1 MGENLQKTQ
10 QKRAKELLANA
21 IEIIGER
28 GLEYGEPAINHL
40 RIAQL
45 WSVYFERAIE
55 PHDVAMAMALVKV
68 ARLVETKRHQDS
80 VVDAAAY
87 LAVYGEL
94 VGKDWTDL
102 DAY

>member
-1 MGENLQKTQ
+1 MENVSQKTPH
-10 QKRAKELLANA
+10 KRASELLREA
-21 IEIIGER
+21 IDIIGER
-28 GLEYGEPAINHL
+28 GLAYGEPAINHL

-55 PHDVAMAMALVKV
+55 PHDVAMAMVLVKI
-68 ARLVETKRHQDS
+68 ARLVESHHHGDS
-80 VVDAAAY
+80 IVDAAAY

-94 VGKDWTDL
+94 VGKDWDDL